1 MALQL
6 ILLLK
11 FLFLNAVLAQ
21 NQNILEDNKREMV
34 KNSTLLEVHVR
45 LFNDLLARNAAV
57 KDKNVG
63 WPIATTTCDGTN
75 ELENVLTTAVQDY
88 DWWSATYLVR
98 EVVNNTQNDTVHY
111 IGYKVLWRKL
121 ITDKLQYDPAYV
133 IDFYLTLKNVTRDL
147 GTYTGPLIA
156 LEREVLAYLVER
168 SAQLLEV
175 TLHPANYENI
185 NAICLNVSNYEV
197 ARRLLAQLD
206 VTKMGANIFEEIL
219 NVTFDAVEQLESKK
233 DTVKAL
239 NCLGLNANQRLIAH
253 LVFLQRNND
262 LHALLYN
269 NIQKLVG
276 SCDLN
281 SLASKYWERIGAF
294 LPTSMEI
301 LHNASA
307 VCIHNVTGDFGYLS
321 ECSQTSLMCTFRND
335 NKYRSAFRFER
346 LLGNRYIFQ
355 STYWQNYIK
364 LESNGNNGN
373 STVPPAFI
381 KNIYGSATPSLWQA
395 VFVGNNVALVDP
407 SMRQYLCGGNQSMWS
422 NAEQYVYSR
431 RAEDFQLFQHECLW
445 LVEDCSDMI

>member
-1 MALQL
+1 MALHY

-11 FLFLNAVLAQ
+11 FLFLNAVLAR
-21 NQNILEDNKREMV
+21 NQNVLEANKRETV
-34 KNSTLLEVHVR
+34 NNSTLLEVHVR
-45 LFNDLLARNAAV
+45 LFNDLLAKDAAV
-57 KDKNVG
+57 KDKIIDG
-63 WPIATTTCDGTN
+63 PIAVKTHDCID
-75 ELENVLTTAVQDY
+75 ELEDVLTTAVQDY
-88 DWWSATYLVR
+88 DWWSATYLIR
-98 EVVNNTQNDTVHY
+98 EVVNNTQNATVHY

-133 IDFYLTLKNVTRDL
+133 IDFYLTLKNVTHDL
-147 GTYTGPLIA
+147 GTHTGPLIT
-156 LEREVLAYLVER
+156 LEHEVRAQLVER

-185 NAICLNVSNYEV
+185 SAICLNTSNYEV
-197 ARRLLAQLD
+197 ARRILTQLD
-206 VTKMGANIFEEIL
+206 ATKMGENIFEEIL
-219 NVTFDAVEQLESKK
+219 NVTFDAVERLESKT

-269 NIQKLVG
+269 NIQQLV
-276 SCDLN
+276 STCDLN
-281 SLASKYWERIGAF
+281 SLAPKYWERIGAF
-294 LPTSMEI
+294 LPTSMEV
-301 LHNASA
+301 LHNSSA
-307 VCIHNVTGDFGYLS
+307 VCIHNVTGGFGYLS
-321 ECSQTSLMCTFRND
+321 ECSQTSLMCTFPNGY
-335 NKYRSAFRFER
+335 KYRSAFRFER

-355 STYWQNYIK
+355 SIYWQNYIK
-364 LESNGNNGN
+364 LENSGINGN

-381 KNIYGSATPSLWQA
+381 KNIYGSATPSVWQA

-431 RAEDFQLFQHECLW
+431 RAEDFQLYQHECLW